1 MSIIN
6 LLIKN
11 ILCYNKTMSKLPS
24 VSLQYYIASLDEIV
38 TNIRT
43 EYPDIQLLPFSYDSL
58 GIDDARDIT
67 QFLTGGSQAKILIVF
82 SQVITPEAQNY
93 FLKPLEELHE
103 QVKIVFAFSG
113 RPNLLP
119 TFLSRTILATG
130 LTPDPSPS
138 ERGVTPEVANFIQAP
153 IPERLKIIEELLSDE
168 NRNHQSVETF
178 LQALYQYIRDEKVV
192 IKNHAIFMRDLS
204 DLLSYA
210 SIRGASHKM
219 ILEYIACLV

>member
-1 MSIIN
+1 M
-6 LLIKN
+6 
-11 ILCYNKTMSKLPS
+11 KTLPS
-24 VSLQYYIASLDEIV
+24 VTIQYNIASPDEIV
-38 TNIRT
+38 ANIRT
-43 EYPDIQLLPFSYDSL
+43 EHSDVQLLPFSYDSL
-58 GIDDARDIT
+58 GIDDARDMV
-67 QFLTGGSQAKILIVF
+67 QFLTGGDQLKIVIIF

-119 TFLSRTILATG
+119 TFLSRGIVINTS
-130 LTPDPSPS
+130 PQPSPTPG
-138 ERGVTPEVANFIQAP
+138 EGVAPENILISDFITAS

-178 LQALYQYIRDEKVV
+178 LQALYRYIRDEKVAV
-192 IKNHAIFMRDLS
+192 KNHAIFMRDLP

-210 SIRGASHKM
+210 SVRGASHKM
-219 ILEYIACLV
+219 ILEYVACLI